1 MINNQRSLL
10 QNVIILQ
17 QAPIGLR
24 GQDLNL
30 RPSGYEGVSRGNGRT
45 QWKIQHTMDRISHKK
60 AARSKK
66 MSIVCC
72 VLFPV
77 LGQNMGQIL
86 DTTRFNKKFQSIKC
100 NCSIISG
107 TNRLHDLR
115 DLGTVTNRIKVVFC
129 FSQLIHQRLFA
140 LKAKGADDCVC
151 RIKDLLTV

>member
-1 MINNQRSLL
+1 MCGRGVFAIRLWLNNAGRFDAHSQEEM
-10 QNVIILQ
+10 
-17 QAPIGLR
+17 G
-24 GQDLNL
+24 GH
-30 RPSGYEGVSRGNGRT
+30 SGKYST
-45 QWKIQHTMDRISHKK
+45 QWTGFRIKK
-60 AARSKK
+60 LQDSKK

-100 NCSIISG
+100 NRSIISG
-107 TNRLHDLR
+107 TNRLHDLC

-151 RIKDLLTV
+151 RIKELLTV